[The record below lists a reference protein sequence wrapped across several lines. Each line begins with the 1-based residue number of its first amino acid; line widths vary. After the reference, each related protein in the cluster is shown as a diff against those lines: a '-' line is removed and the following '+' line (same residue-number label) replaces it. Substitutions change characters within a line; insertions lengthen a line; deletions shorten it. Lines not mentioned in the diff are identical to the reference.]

1 MVRVGIWNTNWARP
15 GTVRGRRVKAQLA
28 GPGCDVLC
36 VTQGY
41 EWVLP
46 AGGHVIDSGIVF
58 AYPGAERRRCV
69 LLWSLKPWVAVD
81 TTATERLPGRGFVAG
96 CTGTDLGPMR
106 VVGVRIPGAYKHLR
120 DVRTERTNAALA
132 VPDGSSARR
141 RFTAVFLRKAAGLR
155 GVHGTRAA
163 EVVPVPGR
171 QRATGTSFLAE
182 AWEGGRKVRGPGV
195 ALSEEEQ
202 QVQAALTDVKNKWW
216 VAFVLGNKDVEA
228 DWDSYV
234 AEYNERRAGKMLFD
248 AWNNQGRRGS
258 RPPWEQRPDSRIRNQ
273 SG

>member
-96 CTGTDLGPMR
+96 CTRTDLGPML
-106 VVGVRIPGAYKHLR
+106 VVGVRIPWG
-120 DVRTERTNAALA
+120 
-132 VPDGSSARR
+132 
-141 RFTAVFLRKAAGLR
+141 
-155 GVHGTRAA
+155 GV
-163 EVVPVPGR
+163 
-171 QRATGTSFLAE
+171 
-182 AWEGGRKVRGPGV
+182 
-195 ALSEEEQ
+195 
-202 QVQAALTDVKNKWW
+202 
-216 VAFVLGNKDVEA
+216 
-228 DWDSYV
+228 
-234 AEYNERRAGKMLFD
+234 
-248 AWNNQGRRGS
+248 RGS
-258 RPPWEQRPDSRIRNQ
+258 RGHEDPRRWRDHERWLAEFEGLRYRHCTQTTVVLGDFSRRIPQCREYAPRYARLRRTFDAFEFVTRAEPETTKGRAMEHIAHTPDLVPVGDIGEWSRRGARDEALSKRAGMWADLGLSGALATPASPPP
-273 SG
+273 SGR

>member
-81 TTATERLPGRGFVAG
+81 TSAAERLPGRGFVAG
-96 CTGTDLGPMR
+96 CTRTDLGPML
-106 VVGVRIPGAYKHLR
+106 VVGVRIPWG
-120 DVRTERTNAALA
+120 
-132 VPDGSSARR
+132 
-141 RFTAVFLRKAAGLR
+141 
-155 GVHGTRAA
+155 GV
-163 EVVPVPGR
+163 
-171 QRATGTSFLAE
+171 
-182 AWEGGRKVRGPGV
+182 
-195 ALSEEEQ
+195 
-202 QVQAALTDVKNKWW
+202 
-216 VAFVLGNKDVEA
+216 
-228 DWDSYV
+228 
-234 AEYNERRAGKMLFD
+234 
-248 AWNNQGRRGS
+248 RGS
-258 RPPWEQRPDSRIRNQ
+258 RGHEDPRRWRDHERWQAEFEGLRYRHCTQTTVVLGDFSRRIPTIIRRRAH
-273 SG
+273 GLFAGEYRKGVWACWF